1 MSSFMLRDVTTWV
14 AGYDFTTDLNQVSI
28 AASID
33 DLDNTTFGNAGYR
46 SRTGGLRSV
55 DASLSGYWQ
64 SAATD
69 AVDPQAFGSIG
80 TIDQAVTISPTG
92 STEGSTAY
100 MFQGGK
106 FSYNMFGQ
114 VGEVTPF
121 DLDMMGTQG
130 AGGLVRGVITK
141 AKGSVSATGA
151 TGTAWNGGNVASG
164 QYLYA
169 TFHVFGTPGTTIT
182 AVVES
187 DDNGAFSSATTRITF
202 GPITTAGGTW
212 GTRVAGPL
220 TETHYRLRVSAI
232 TGTFTI
238 ASAIGIGS

>member
-1 MSSFMLRDVTTWV
+1 MASFMLRDVTTWV
-14 AGYDFTTDLNQVSI
+14 AGYDFTTDLNQI
-28 AASID
+28 AISNNVD
-33 DLDNTTFGNAGYR
+33 DLDNTTFGNAGFR
-46 SRTGGLRSV
+46 SRTGGLRNV
-55 DASLSGYWQ
+55 EASLSGFWQ
-64 SAATD
+64 SAITD
-69 AVDPQAFGSIG
+69 AVDPQVFPSIG
-80 TIDQAVTISPTG
+80 TPNQPITIAYDDAET
-92 STEGSTAY
+92 STAF
-100 MFQGGK
+100 MFQGAK
-106 FSYNMFGQ
+106 FSYNMFGSI
-114 VGEVTPF
+114 GEVTPF
-121 DLDMMGTQG
+121 DLDMMSTEG
-130 AGGLVRGVITK
+130 AAGLVRGQVTK
-141 AKGSVSATGA
+141 AKAAVNATGA
-151 TGTAWNGGNVASG
+151 TGTAVNLGNVAAG

-187 DDNGAFSSATTRITF
+187 DDSGAFPSATTRITF